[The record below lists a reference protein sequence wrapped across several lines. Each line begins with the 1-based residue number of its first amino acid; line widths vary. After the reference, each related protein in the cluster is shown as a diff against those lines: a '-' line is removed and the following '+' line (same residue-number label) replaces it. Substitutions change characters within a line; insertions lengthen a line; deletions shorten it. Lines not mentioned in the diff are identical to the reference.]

1 MNDTKICDILHNETY
16 HDLEDQVQTETS
28 HWFLWQNLCYELP
41 AILLS
46 FLYGSLSDHYSRKLA
61 LALPSLGQAISMANY
76 VLNSVY
82 MHWHVG
88 YLLVGQLIS
97 GLFGSWITCLL
108 GAFSYLSEISTAEK
122 RTVRISV
129 AEGVLS
135 VSIAISFILSG
146 VILEKT
152 SYPITFGLCICL
164 YLCTI
169 LYIII
174 VLRERPRDSAHVL
187 PSCRDALGLHRIKEA
202 FSCVFKYRLHN
213 NRLKVLMI
221 LASLFTANFSYSGR
235 LLCQLFF
242 YTLIFPSCKFHY

>member
-1 MNDTKICDILHNETY
+1 MNDTHICEILHNETY

-41 AILLS
+41 AIMLS

-61 LALPSLGQAISMANY
+61 LVLPSLGQALSMANY

-82 MHWHVG
+82 MEWHVG

-108 GAFSYLSEISTAEK
+108 GAFSYLSEISTTEK

-135 VSIAISFILSG
+135 LSIAISFILSG
-146 VILEKT
+146 VILENT
-152 SYPITFGLCICL
+152 NYPITFGLCVGI
-164 YLCTI
+164 YLCAVLYVI
-169 LYIII
+169 L
-174 VLRERPRDSAHVL
+174 VLRERPRDPSHQAP
-187 PSCRDALGLHRIKEA
+187 PSCRDALGLHRNKEA
-202 FSCVFKYRLHN
+202 FSCVFKHRLHN
-213 NRLKVLMI
+213 NRMKVLMI
-221 LASLFTANFSYSGR
+221 LGSLFTANFSYSG
-235 LLCQLFF
+235 
-242 YTLIFPSCKFHY
+242 